1 MEITKQIIESFTSNV
16 DYSKKYSLD
25 ELKKILAEIYKA
37 TTAKKKKD
45 PNAEKKAPSAYNLF
59 VKEQM
64 ITLKK
69 ENPDM
74 DNKKIMSEAAILWKS
89 YKENLGK

>member
-89 YKENLGK
+89 YKQNLGK

>member
-16 DYSKKYSLD
+16 DYNKKYSLD
-25 ELKKILAEIYKA
+25 ELKKILSEIYKA

-59 VKEQM
+59 VKEKM
-64 ITLKK
+64 ISLKK

-74 DNKKIMSEAAILWKS
+74 DNKKIMSEAAVLWKIH
-89 YKENLGK
+89 KENQEK